1 MSVSTHFERAESA
14 LRRALINALAE
25 GEDDLL
31 QDLYE
36 NLQRVMDLNKKSK
49 NVIRFSDNIAEYYHN
64 KDNDL
69 SFELTD
75 SDLDID
81 FENSDLDFSGRHG
94 SDLDSLDNVIQFP
107 TMFNEDIISFT
118 PDPEFESRMNPE
130 EE

>member
-1 MSVSTHFERAESA
+1 MSVSTHLERAESA

-25 GEDDLL
+25 GEDHLLTDLF
-31 QDLYE
+31 E
-36 NLQRVMDLNKKSK
+36 NLTNIRELNKKAK
-49 NVIRFSDNIAEYYHN
+49 NVIRFSDKVDEYYHN
-64 KDNDL
+64 KDNNL
-69 SFELTD
+69 SFDLTD
-75 SDLDID
+75 SDLGNIDI
-81 FENSDLDFSGRHG
+81 DFSGRNG

>member
-1 MSVSTHFERAESA
+1 MSVSTHLERAESA

-25 GEDDLL
+25 GEDHLL
-31 QDLYE
+31 TDLYE
-36 NLQRVMDLNKKSK
+36 NLQSVMDLNKKSK
-49 NVIRFSDNIAEYYHN
+49 NVIRFSDNIDEYYHN

-75 SDLDID
+75 SDLGNIDI
-81 FENSDLDFSGRHG
+81 DFSGRNG

>member
-1 MSVSTHFERAESA
+1 MSVSTHLERAESA

-25 GEDDLL
+25 GEDHLL

-36 NLQRVMDLNKKSK
+36 NLQSVMDLNKKSK
-49 NVIRFSDNIAEYYHN
+49 NVIRFSDNIDEYYHN

-75 SDLDID
+75 SDLGNIDID
-81 FENSDLDFSGRHG
+81 FSVRHG
-94 SDLDSLDNVIQFP
+94 SYLDSLYNVIQLH

>member
-1 MSVSTHFERAESA
+1 MSVSTHLERAESA

-25 GEDDLL
+25 GEDHLL
-31 QDLYE
+31 TDLYN
-36 NLQRVMDLNKKSK
+36 NLQSVMDLNKKTK
-49 NVIRFSDNIAEYYHN
+49 DVIRFTDNTEDYYYN
-64 KDNDL
+64 KDNNLSFDLTEPDL
-69 SFELTD
+69 SG
-75 SDLDID
+75 I
-81 FENSDLDFSGRHG
+81 DFSGRNG

>member
-1 MSVSTHFERAESA
+1 MSVSTHLERAESA

-25 GEDDLL
+25 GEDHLL

-36 NLQRVMDLNKKSK
+36 NLQSVMDLNKKSK
-49 NVIRFSDNIAEYYHN
+49 NVIRFSDNIDEYYHN

-75 SDLDID
+75 SDLGNIDI
-81 FENSDLDFSGRHG
+81 DFSGRHG

-107 TMFNEDIISFT
+107 TMFNEDIISFS

-130 EE
+130 VE

>member
-1 MSVSTHFERAESA
+1 MSVSTHLERAESA

-25 GEDDLL
+25 GEDHLL

-36 NLQRVMDLNKKSK
+36 NLQSVMDLNKKSK
-49 NVIRFSDNIAEYYHN
+49 NVIRFSDNIEDYYYN
-64 KDNDL
+64 KDNNLSFDLTEPDL
-69 SFELTD
+69 SG
-75 SDLDID
+75 ID
-81 FENSDLDFSGRHG
+81 FSTRNG

-107 TMFNEDIISFT
+107 NIFSEDIISFT

>member
-1 MSVSTHFERAESA
+1 MSVSTHLERAESA

-25 GEDDLL
+25 GEDHLL
-31 QDLYE
+31 QDLYK
-36 NLQRVMDLNKKSK
+36 NLQSVMDLNKKSK
-49 NVIRFSDNIAEYYHN
+49 NVIRFSDNIDEYYHN

-75 SDLDID
+75 SDLGNIDI
-81 FENSDLDFSGRHG
+81 DFSGRNG

>member
-1 MSVSTHFERAESA
+1 MSVSTHLERAESA

-25 GEDDLL
+25 GEDHLLTDLF
-31 QDLYE
+31 E
-36 NLQRVMDLNKKSK
+36 NLTNIRELNKKSK
-49 NVIRFSDNIAEYYHN
+49 NVIRFSDNIDEYYHN

-75 SDLDID
+75 SDLGNI
-81 FENSDLDFSGRHG
+81 DLDFSTRNG
-94 SDLDSLDNVIQFP
+94 SDLDALDNVIQFP
-107 TMFNEDIISFT
+107 NMFSDDIISFT

>member
-1 MSVSTHFERAESA
+1 MSVSTHLERAESA

-25 GEDDLL
+25 GEDHLL

-36 NLQRVMDLNKKSK
+36 NLQSVMDLNKKSK
-49 NVIRFSDNIAEYYHN
+49 NVIRFSDNIDEYYHN

-75 SDLDID
+75 SDLSNIDI
-81 FENSDLDFSGRHG
+81 DFSGRNG

>member
-1 MSVSTHFERAESA
+1 MSVSTHLERAESA

-25 GEDDLL
+25 GEDHLLTDLF
-31 QDLYE
+31 E
-36 NLQRVMDLNKKSK
+36 NLTNIRELNKKSK
-49 NVIRFSDNIAEYYHN
+49 NVIRFSDKVDEYYHN

-75 SDLDID
+75 SDLGNIDI
-81 FENSDLDFSGRHG
+81 DFSGRNG

>member
-1 MSVSTHFERAESA
+1 MSVSTHLERAESA

-25 GEDDLL
+25 GEDHLL

-36 NLQRVMDLNKKSK
+36 NLQSVMDLNKKSK
-49 NVIRFSDNIAEYYHN
+49 NVIRFTDNVDEYYHN

-75 SDLDID
+75 SDLGNIDI
-81 FENSDLDFSGRHG
+81 DFSGRNG

>member
-1 MSVSTHFERAESA
+1 MSVSTHLERAESA

-25 GEDDLL
+25 GEDHLIT
-31 QDLYE
+31 DLYE
-36 NLQRVMDLNKKSK
+36 NLQSVMDLNKKSK
-49 NVIRFSDNIAEYYHN
+49 NVIRFTDNVDEYYHN

-75 SDLDID
+75 SDLGNIDI
-81 FENSDLDFSGRHG
+81 DFSGRNG

-118 PDPEFESRMNPE
+118 PDPDFESRMNPE

>member
-1 MSVSTHFERAESA
+1 MSVSTHLERAESA

-25 GEDDLL
+25 GEDHLLTDLF
-31 QDLYE
+31 E
-36 NLQRVMDLNKKSK
+36 NLTNIRELNKKSK
-49 NVIRFSDNIAEYYHN
+49 NVIRFSDKVDEYYHN

-75 SDLDID
+75 SDLGNI
-81 FENSDLDFSGRHG
+81 DLDFSTRNG
-94 SDLDSLDNVIQFP
+94 SDLDALDNVIQFP
-107 TMFNEDIISFT
+107 NMFSDDIISFT